1 MSLSPKH
8 TSPAEVHYTIS
19 KLPRKKSPGND
30 LITSE
35 ILKQLPQKVIVLITY
50 IFNSIYFPI
59 LWKYSS
65 IILILKP
72 KKPPDLPSSYRP
84 ISLLPIISKVFEKI
98 LIKRILNIIDETKVL
113 PDLQFG
119 FRNKHSTVK
128 IHQIVDKIS
137 YSLEEKQYC
146 TGPFL
151 DVSQAFD
158 RVWHAGLLFK
168 LKIILPSNYYL
179 LIKSYLEYRF
189 FSVRYGSATSSPK
202 PMKAGVP
209 QGAVT
214 APLLFNIFLY
224 DQPTLPTSL
233 IADFADDK
241 ALIATSHDPTVAS
254 ALIQENPS
262 LLEKWYKEC
271 GVKINESKSTH
282 CRFTL
287 RKGKCPP
294 ITLNEHTLPIA
305 ASTRYLGIIIDQR
318 LTWSPNL
325 RDKLLSLNNRFR
337 LLRSLLT
344 SSHMSLPTKLLIY
357 KFYLKPMWT
366 SSYGVPLDQT

>member
-1 MSLSPKH
+1 L
-8 TSPAEVHYTIS
+8 
-19 KLPRKKSPGND
+19 
-30 LITSE
+30 
-35 ILKQLPQKVIVLITY
+35 
-50 IFNSIYFPI
+50 
-59 LWKYSS
+59 
-65 IILILKP
+65 
-72 KKPPDLPSSYRP
+72 
-84 ISLLPIISKVFEKI
+84 SKVFEKI

-113 PDLQFG
+113 PDSQFG
-119 FRNKHSTVK
+119 FRSKHSTV
-128 IHQIVDKIS
+128 HQIHRIDDKIS

-146 TGPFL
+146 TGAFL

-179 LIKSYLEYRF
+179 LIKSYLEDRF

-202 PMKAGVP
+202 PIQAGVP

-241 ALIATSHDPTVAS
+241 ALIATSHDPSVAS
-254 ALIQENPS
+254 ALIQEHLS
-262 LLEKWYKEC
+262 LLEKWYKEW
-271 GVKINESKSTH
+271 GIKINESKSTH
-282 CRFTL
+282 CTFTL

-305 ASTRYLGIIIDQR
+305 ACTRYLGIIIDQR
-318 LTWSPNL
+318 LTWSPHL

-344 SSHMSLPTKLLIY
+344 SSHISLPTKLLIY
-357 KFYLKPMWT
+357 KLYLKPMWT
-366 SSYGVPLDQT
+366 YGIQLWGSAKISNINRIQRFQSKTLRAITKAPFYVSNQSLHNDLAIPPVLDVARTFYRRFNLNVQNHTNPLIKGLASANIPGNPRKRLKRRWCRDLLI